1 MRFSL
6 SLRNAVLSA
15 LMCLPLPVYAQT
27 EDQQESWYQVELLV
41 FKRHQS
47 SATHEVWPKNIALAY
62 PPNVQYLRDP
72 ASEPAQPEGVADSE
86 LDANQEAS
94 SGLPTSPDIAV
105 TESDAPPIEPQE
117 EPFVL
122 LPKDAMF
129 IRGAEYAINRDRAL
143 APLFHATWAQPMKAL
158 KDAPAIVIRGGESFG
173 NHHELEG
180 TITLSVSR
188 YLHLHTDLWLAEYET
203 NYGQADYHW
212 PPIPLP
218 PEPESLEPTTTSDLS
233 LGNLPLDADFNLSTG
248 RSEGINGINLQVGD
262 ATEFNPASAAV
273 TGLDS
278 TLLSMADQPFLVKHI
293 VKLDQKRRMRSNEL
307 HYIDHP
313 ELGIIIKI
321 MPYVPSHQETEQT
334 SPS

>member
-6 SLRNAVLSA
+6 SLQNAVLSA
-15 LMCLPLPVYAQT
+15 LMCLPLPLYAQT
-27 EDQQESWYQVELLV
+27 EDQQESWYQVEILV
-41 FKRHQS
+41 FKRNQS
-47 SATHEVWPKNIALAY
+47 NATQEVWPKNIALAY

-72 ASEPAQPEGVADSE
+72 NSDPVQPPEVTDSEFSSDQSTSSEPVNTPDTALTEREPDPE
-86 LDANQEAS
+86 Q
-94 SGLPTSPDIAV
+94 
-105 TESDAPPIEPQE
+105 QE

-122 LPKDAMF
+122 LPKDGMF
-129 IRGAEYAINRDRAL
+129 IRGAEYAINRDRSL
-143 APLFHATWAQPMKAL
+143 SPLFHATWAQPMKAL
-158 KDAPAIVIRGGESFG
+158 KDAPAIVIQGGESYG

-212 PPIPLP
+212 PTIPLP
-218 PEPESLEPTTTSDLS
+218 PEPETLELTSTSDLG
-233 LGNLPLDADFNLSTG
+233 LGNLPLDTDFNFNTN
-248 RSEGINGINLQVGD
+248 RSGSVNGINLQVGG
-262 ATEFNPASAAV
+262 ATEFNPTSAAV

-321 MPYVPSHQETEQT
+321 IPYIPSHQEIEQT
-334 SPS
+334 SQS